1 MSDAAPM
8 LAARGLVKTY
18 TLEQRPIEVIR
29 GVDLALAAGEVVA
42 IVGASGTGKSTL
54 LNLLGTLDAPTEGTV
69 AFEGRDLFAG
79 DERSRAVFRNR
90 QLGFVFQFNQLL
102 PEFTAL
108 ENAAMPLLMRGE
120 ARALKKAAG
129 MLERVGLA
137 ERLRHRP
144 GELSGGEQQ
153 RVAIARAM
161 VGGPRLILA
170 DEPTGNLDTRTGD
183 AVFAQLVDMTRDA
196 AMSLLVVTHNET
208 LAARCG
214 RVLHMVDGLLTDAPP
229 APPAPQ
235 RPLPPPEPPEGA

>member
-120 ARALKKAAG
+120 GRATKKAAAL
-129 MLERVGLA
+129 LEQVGLGS
-137 ERLRHRP
+137 RQRHRP

-161 VGGPRLILA
+161 VGGPKLILA

-183 AVFAQLVDMTRDA
+183 AVFDLLVDLTVRA
-196 AMSLLVVTHNET
+196 GTALLIVTHNEA
-208 LAARCG
+208 LSARCG
-214 RVLHMVDGLLTDAPP
+214 RVLHMVDGLLYP
-229 APPAPQ
+229 AGTQPSEATAQ
-235 RPLPPPEPPEGA
+235 TR